1 MKKTIIFIVLLVI
14 LAGVSPIIGNKIV
27 TYYVDQEIIAVKE
40 KGITLNFKSE
50 VPGYLYT
57 SKQYEFILSDVDAF
71 AKYLTEYGA
80 GMLPPYTDEL
90 LKSIVF
96 RLDMKYHNIP
106 FLKPISIDI
115 YPMYISDD
123 MMGKLKAGDNIFFK
137 NFQNFITRQGLLYH
151 IDYHLF
157 SENYKGHIKNIDYK
171 DRSFDGS
178 NVILTLHNA
187 VFNGTGSFKAP
198 ESLKIDID
206 KIMFKTNDK
215 SKDVTL
221 EIKNFSSESTNSVSD
236 AAEELYNKSKDMYNK
251 SNIPDHVEDIKE
263 KSEDAARDMYNTSM
277 KMQSMFFNTK
287 YKDKDEET
295 SVEAKNVDVNVSTEE
310 GKKKSK
316 NRSYFFFESLNLKSN
331 KSDIQMSNVV
341 YDSSMSG
348 LDRQSFNAL
357 KSSLTKTRTSP
368 SFDSIDT
375 MKISAINLL
384 SHGLELRIPELSVS
398 NVHYQG
404 EDLGGLKLISAL
416 NVKEDKNLAAK
427 MVFSPLFIVQNL
439 DFKVHLTISKK
450 IYAKFIEEVPFAL
463 LALATTKETATD
475 FIYDVSYINGDF
487 KVNGSSV
494 L

>member
-1 MKKTIIFIVLLVI
+1 
-14 LAGVSPIIGNKIV
+14 
-27 TYYVDQEIIAVKE
+27 
-40 KGITLNFKSE
+40 
-50 VPGYLYT
+50 
-57 SKQYEFILSDVDAF
+57 
-71 AKYLTEYGA
+71 
-80 GMLPPYTDEL
+80 
-90 LKSIVF
+90 
-96 RLDMKYHNIP
+96 
-106 FLKPISIDI
+106 
-115 YPMYISDD
+115 
-123 MMGKLKAGDNIFFK
+123 
-137 NFQNFITRQGLLYH
+137 
-151 IDYHLF
+151 
-157 SENYKGHIKNIDYK
+157 
-171 DRSFDGS
+171 
-178 NVILTLHNA
+178 
-187 VFNGTGSFKAP
+187 
-198 ESLKIDID
+198 
-206 KIMFKTNDK
+206 
-215 SKDVTL
+215 
-221 EIKNFSSESTNSVSD
+221 
-236 AAEELYNKSKDMYNK
+236 
-251 SNIPDHVEDIKE
+251 
-263 KSEDAARDMYNTSM
+263 
-277 KMQSMFFNTK
+277 
-287 YKDKDEET
+287 
-295 SVEAKNVDVNVSTEE
+295 
-310 GKKKSK
+310 
-316 NRSYFFFESLNLKSN
+316 
-331 KSDIQMSNVV
+331 MSNVV